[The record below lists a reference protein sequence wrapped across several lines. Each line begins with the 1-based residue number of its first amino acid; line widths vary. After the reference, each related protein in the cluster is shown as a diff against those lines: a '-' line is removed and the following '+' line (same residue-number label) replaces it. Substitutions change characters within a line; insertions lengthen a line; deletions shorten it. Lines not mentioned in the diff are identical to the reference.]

1 MLPVSQEDSRYLYFF
16 DFCNED
22 VVTNY
27 LEAKTSIQK
36 VNSLPQTLPLSKNFV
51 PTNNTEYQETT
62 TQ

>member
-16 DFCNED
+16 DLCNED

-36 VNSLPQTLPLSKNFV
+36 VNSPPQTLPL
-51 PTNNTEYQETT
+51 
-62 TQ
+62 